1 MDGSIALDNFKYSFN
16 LNSPNFRIIFLIKN
30 PERGG
35 EGEGERHTQ
44 RHRDT
49 DSGVRRI

>member
-1 MDGSIALDNFKYSFN
+1 M
-16 LNSPNFRIIFLIKN
+16 KN

-49 DSGVRRI
+49 DSGVQRI

>member
-1 MDGSIALDNFKYSFN
+1 M
-16 LNSPNFRIIFLIKN
+16 KN

-44 RHRDT
+44 RHRHRQRGAT
-49 DSGVRRI
+49 YIRLSLHYEKRF